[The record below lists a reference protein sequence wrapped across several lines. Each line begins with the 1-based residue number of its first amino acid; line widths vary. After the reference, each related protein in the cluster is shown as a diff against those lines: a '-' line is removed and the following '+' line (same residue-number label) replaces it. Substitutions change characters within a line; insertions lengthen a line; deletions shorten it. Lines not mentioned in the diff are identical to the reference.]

1 MKWLSFII
9 YGAVLANWLM
19 NVRRRLWPSNGVA
32 RYVVVALHSTR
43 DERVIVGYASSDR
56 VAENAA
62 SDIEELTIGYMG
74 IAYDLT
80 NPSDRNE
87 FRMMKFT
94 EVIDAQD
101 REIFDTVRGRLCER
115 NGG

>member
-1 MKWLSFII
+1 MKWISMII

-19 NVRRRLWPSNGVA
+19 NVRKRLWPTTGVA
-32 RYVVVALHSTR
+32 RYVVVALHSMR
-43 DERVIVGYASSDR
+43 DEKVIVGYTSNDR
-56 VAENAA
+56 MAENAA

-80 NPSDRNE
+80 NASDRAEVRN
-87 FRMMKFT
+87 MKFT
-94 EVIDAQD
+94 DVIDAQD

>member
-32 RYVVVALHSTR
+32 RYVVVALHSMR

-94 EVIDAQD
+94 DVIDAQD

>member
-19 NVRRRLWPSNGVA
+19 NVRKRLWPSNGVA
-32 RYVVVALHSTR
+32 RYVVVALHSMR
-43 DERVIVGYASSDR
+43 DDKVIVGYASNER

-74 IAYDLT
+74 VAYDLT
-80 NPSDRNE
+80 NAPDRAE
-87 FRMMKFT
+87 FRNMKFT
-94 EVIDAQD
+94 DVIDAQD

-115 NGG
+115 TGG

>member
-1 MKWLSFII
+1 MKWFSLVI

-19 NVRRRLWPSNGVA
+19 NVRKRLWPSNGVA
-32 RYVVVALHSTR
+32 RYVVVALHSMR
-43 DERVIVGYASSDR
+43 DDKVIVGYASSER

-80 NPSDRNE
+80 NASDRAE
-87 FRMMKFT
+87 FRNMKFT
-94 EVIDAQD
+94 DVVDAQD
-101 REIFDTVRGRLCER
+101 QEIFETIRGDLCP
-115 NGG
+115 GQ